1 MIFIFIIIAII
12 MFGVLVALHE
22 FGHFLTAKLLG
33 VQVNEFAIGM
43 GPTLWK
49 RQKEETQYSLRLFP
63 VGGFCAM
70 EGEDEE
76 TDNPRAF
83 TAQPVWKRLI
93 ILAAG
98 SVMNFLTGFIIIL
111 LLFSQSQAFSTPVI
125 DGFAD
130 GFALSGEN
138 GLQEGDRILKVDGEN
153 IYIYSDISIFFSRSN
168 GETMDLVIQRDGKTI
183 ALDDFPLKL
192 QQYTENGQTITRYGI
207 NFSVVPAT
215 VGMRLREAW
224 FHSVDF
230 VRLVRVSLGDL
241 FSGHA
246 SLKDVS
252 GPIGIVDAL
261 TQVGEQSQ
269 TAGVAAMNIF
279 YFAALIAINLAVMNL
294 LPIPALDGGRI
305 FFLLISSVITL
316 FTKKKVDPKYEG
328 YIHFAGLICLLA
340 LMVVVAFNDII
351 KIIAR

>member
-1 MIFIFIIIAII
+1 MVFIFIIVAIL
-12 MFGVLVALHE
+12 MFGILVAVHE
-22 FGHFLTAKLLG
+22 LGHFATAKLLG

-49 RQKEETQYSLRLFP
+49 RQKGETQYSLRLFP
-63 VGGFCAM
+63 IGGYCAM

-76 TDNPRAF
+76 TGNPRAF
-83 TAQPVWKRLI
+83 TVQPLWKRLI
-93 ILAAG
+93 ILVAG
-98 SVMNFLTGFIIIL
+98 SAMNFLTGFIIIL

-130 GFALSGEN
+130 GFALSGED
-138 GLQEGDRILKVDGEN
+138 GLQEGDRIVRVDGEP

-168 GETMDLVIQRDGKTI
+168 GETMDLVIERDGELI
-183 ALDDFPLKL
+183 ELDDFPLKL
-192 QQYTENGQTITRYGI
+192 QEYTENGETVTRYGI

-224 FHSVDF
+224 YHSMDF
-230 VRLVRVSLGDL
+230 VRLVRVSLVDL
-241 FSGHA
+241 FSGRA
-246 SLKDVS
+246 QLQDVS
-252 GPIGIVDAL
+252 GPIGIVDTLA
-261 TQVGEQSQ
+261 QVGEQSQ
-269 TAGVAAMNIF
+269 SIGAAVQNIF
-279 YFAALIAINLAVMNL
+279 YFTALIAINLAVMNL

-305 FFLLISSVITL
+305 FFMIISSIITL

-340 LMVVVAFNDII
+340 LMVVVAFNDIT
-351 KIIAR
+351 KIVAR

>member
-1 MIFIFIIIAII
+1 MIFLFILIAVV

-22 FGHFLTAKLLG
+22 FGHFVTAKLLG
-33 VQVNEFAIGM
+33 VQVNEFAVGM

-49 RQKEETQYSLRLFP
+49 KQKGETQYSLRLFP
-63 VGGFCAM
+63 IGGFCAM

-76 TDNPRAF
+76 TNNPRAF
-83 TAQPVWKRLI
+83 TAQKVWKRLI
-93 ILAAG
+93 ILLAG
-98 SVMNFLTGFIIIL
+98 SAMNFLTGFVIIL

-138 GLQEGDRILKVDGEN
+138 GLQEGDRISKVDGEN
-153 IYIYSDISIFFSRSN
+153 IYIYSDISIFFARTN
-168 GETMDLVIQRDGKTI
+168 GETMDLVVERDGETVI
-183 ALDDFPLKL
+183 LDDFPLKL
-192 QQYTENGQTITRYGI
+192 QEYTENGQTTTRYGI

-230 VRLVRVSLGDL
+230 VRLVRVSLVDL

-252 GPIGIVDAL
+252 GPIGIVDTL

-269 TAGVAAMNIF
+269 TVGAAAMNIF

-316 FTKKKVDPKYEG
+316 LTKKKIDPKYEG
-328 YIHFAGLICLLA
+328 YIHLAGLICLLV
-340 LMVVVAFNDII
+340 LMVVVAFNDIFR
-351 KIIAR
+351 IIVR